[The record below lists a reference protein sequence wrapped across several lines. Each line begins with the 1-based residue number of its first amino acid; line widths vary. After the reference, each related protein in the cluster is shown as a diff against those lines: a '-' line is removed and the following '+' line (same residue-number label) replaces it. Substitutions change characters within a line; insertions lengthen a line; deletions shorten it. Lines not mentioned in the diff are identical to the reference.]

1 MRYIKDR
8 FDWVVNNTD
17 KNFNFTEQG
26 FRTTKNFSNNN
37 TINNFMNM
45 LRMPDQYELGNKFMI
60 LVITY
65 SLLLII
71 SCNPNS
77 IHKSCIQISLVDL
90 S

>member
-45 LRMPDQYELGNKFMI
+45 LRMPDQYEL
-60 LVITY
+60 VA
-65 SLLLII
+65 
-71 SCNPNS
+71 
-77 IHKSCIQISLVDL
+77 IQTQYIKAAFRFL
-90 S
+90 